1 MNEENILKQA
11 PSNFQINI
19 KDILIK
25 INWLDIPILIILF
38 IHILIFILSIL
49 VRKNKLFRSIIFGL
63 CLIFVYF
70 VEKIGYI
77 LEKYWKE
84 LGFSQNYFDENGIF
98 IAFILAIPPLFT
110 CIVLFSFLIG
120 NIGGHLVERFI
131 ESKNIKEINN
141 NKEEEEDK
149 KEKEEKLHKD

>member
-1 MNEENILKQA
+1 MFL
-11 PSNFQINI
+11 
-19 KDILIK
+19 
-25 INWLDIPILIILF
+25 
-38 IHILIFILSIL
+38 ILSIL

-149 KEKEEKLHKD
+149 KKKKKKLYKN